1 MITLEYKIKQLL
13 SANVET
19 GEVTRDIF
27 ELMDYQD
34 SLMVECEKL
43 AKEKGTL
50 LGRIIRFPMADSY
63 AYYII
68 TKVNKKT
75 VKLNWINYCDG
86 YMNKRIGEEGLID
99 IQYALDDVRG
109 QDMLSEI
116 FKRKENES

>member
-1 MITLEYKIKQLL
+1 MKTLKYKINQLL

-19 GEVTRDIF
+19 GEVIRDII
-27 ELMDYQD
+27 ELMDYQN
-34 SLMVECEKL
+34 SLMNECERL

-75 VKLNWINYCDG
+75 VKLNWINFCDG
-86 YMNKRIGEEGLID
+86 YMDRRIGEEGLID
-99 IQYALDDVRG
+99 IDYALDDVHG

-116 FKRKENES
+116 FKRKEKSN